1 MRDEDVPEGVEILAE
16 MLQKPAFRQ
25 DEIDSERH
33 VVLEEINMNEDDPTD
48 VAHEEFIT
56 AAWAGSPLAPPILGS
71 RESITTMSRDTVSEY
86 WARRYS
92 PRSTVVSIAGNLPN
106 NLMDLVVEHFG
117 EWVGGPTSRDSVTP
131 SVTKTARVH
140 TKETEQAHI
149 IFGSPSIVRD
159 DDRRFAL
166 TLADHVLGGG
176 MSSRLFHEIRETRG
190 LAYAVHSF
198 QMSFLDAGMSAVYV
212 GTTPSQV
219 GEVLSIVHDELDR
232 IMSDGITEGELE
244 RAKGHVKGA
253 LAIGLEDANSR
264 MMRLGRTEIVGME
277 HLSVDE
283 TVERISAITNEDI
296 MDVAKVAYDGPY
308 IIGAVAP
315 FGQDEL
321 KEYVE

>member
-1 MRDEDVPEGVEILAE
+1 
-16 MLQKPAFRQ
+16 
-25 DEIDSERH
+25 
-33 VVLEEINMNEDDPTD
+33 
-48 VAHEEFIT
+48 
-56 AAWAGSPLAPPILGS
+56 
-71 RESITTMSRDTVSEY
+71 
-86 WARRYS
+86 
-92 PRSTVVSIAGNLPN
+92 
-106 NLMDLVVEHFG
+106 MDLVVEHFG
-117 EWVGGPTSRDSVTP
+117 EWVGGPTSRDPVTP
-131 SVTKTARVH
+131 SVSKTARVH

-176 MSSRLFHEIRETRG
+176 MSSRLFHEIREIRG

-198 QMSFLDAGMSAVYV
+198 QMAFLDAGMSAVYV

-219 GEVLSIVHDELDR
+219 GEVLSIVRDELDK
-232 IMSDGITEGELE
+232 IMNDGITEGELE

-283 TVERISAITNEDI
+283 TVERISAITNDDI

>member
-1 MRDEDVPEGVEILAE
+1 
-16 MLQKPAFRQ
+16 
-25 DEIDSERH
+25 
-33 VVLEEINMNEDDPTD
+33 
-48 VAHEEFIT
+48 
-56 AAWAGSPLAPPILGS
+56 
-71 RESITTMSRDTVSEY
+71 
-86 WARRYS
+86 
-92 PRSTVVSIAGNLPN
+92 
-106 NLMDLVVEHFG
+106 
-117 EWVGGPTSRDSVTP
+117 
-131 SVTKTARVH
+131 
-140 TKETEQAHI
+140 
-149 IFGSPSIVRD
+149 
-159 DDRRFAL
+159 
-166 TLADHVLGGG
+166 
-176 MSSRLFHEIRETRG
+176 
-190 LAYAVHSF
+190 
-198 QMSFLDAGMSAVYV
+198 MSFLDAGMSAVYV

-283 TVERISAITNEDI
+283 TVERIAAITNEDI